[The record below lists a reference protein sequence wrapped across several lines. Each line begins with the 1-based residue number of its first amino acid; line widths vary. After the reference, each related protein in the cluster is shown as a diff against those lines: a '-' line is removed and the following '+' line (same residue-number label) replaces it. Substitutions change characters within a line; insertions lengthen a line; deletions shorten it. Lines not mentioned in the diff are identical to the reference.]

1 MTTTELIGPP
11 DAASERPARDGM
23 LEEIVPLID
32 IIPGYGPPILLAGP
46 LVLFA
51 LALAGPFLVLLTLV
65 LLLAACVFLVALAG
79 AIVASPYLLVRRFGG
94 QRQPRTHRNAAAV
107 HFVPVESGRGQA

>member
-1 MTTTELIGPP
+1 MTTTELTPP
-11 DAASERPARDGM
+11 LDAPAGVEPRARD
-23 LEEIVPLID
+23 EIVPLID
-32 IIPGYGPPILLAGP
+32 AVPGYGPPILLAGP

-65 LLLAACVFLVALAG
+65 LLLAAVAILVALAG

-94 QRQPRTHRNAAAV
+94 HRHPRVAV
-107 HFVPVESGRGQA
+107 QLVRVDAGRGQA